1 MKKILNIVSTIVV
14 IVNVVFS
21 QTIHDNL
28 VAMNVDDLWNMNIK
42 GEGMVVMDIIG
53 GTVYPHPGIS
63 SKWRGTTSTG
73 YDWYD
78 PVYGMQ
84 AS

>member
-1 MKKILNIVSTIVV
+1 
-14 IVNVVFS
+14 
-21 QTIHDNL
+21 
-28 VAMNVDDLWNMNIK
+28 MNVDDLWNMNIK